1 MTALQQ
7 IIYIITI
14 KNYLQLKAKVYR
26 KKISQK
32 NRDGNKKNLDNSSQC
47 VIMKMK
53 GTMCNE
59 IHLNQIS

>member
-47 VIMKMK
+47 HYEN

>member
-14 KNYLQLKAKVYR
+14 KNYLQFKAKVYR

-47 VIMKMK
+47 HYE
-53 GTMCNE
+53 NE
-59 IHLNQIS
+59 RYHVQWNPLESN